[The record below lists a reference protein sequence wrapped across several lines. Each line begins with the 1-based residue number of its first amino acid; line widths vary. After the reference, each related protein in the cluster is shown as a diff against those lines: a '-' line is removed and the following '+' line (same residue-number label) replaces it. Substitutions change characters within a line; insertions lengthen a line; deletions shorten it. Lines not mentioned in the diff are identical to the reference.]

1 VESNSVANSLKEC
14 NSTPY
19 KRRKQTGQALEALSQ
34 LFKDSLIDDS
44 DNNKFNK
51 NDILSL
57 TLSRLLRSKY
67 WPSDVVNR
75 EFTIYSIIPN

>member
-1 VESNSVANSLKEC
+1 MENVSVVNSLKES

-19 KRRKQTGQALEALSQ
+19 KRRKQTSEALEALGQ
-34 LFKDSLIDDS
+34 LFKDSYVDDS

-57 TLSRLLRSKY
+57 TLSRLLRCKY
-67 WPSDVVNR
+67 WPSNM
-75 EFTIYSIIPN
+75 PNSMLI